1 MALTEPQAR
10 ELRSLMQSWSKAS
23 QQVGEMLRGAA
34 VTADG
39 LDMQTLREA
48 IDQRVLNEQLVIA
61 FWSRAMGP

>member
-34 VTADG
+34 VTAEG
-39 LDMQTLREA
+39 LDMQTLRKA
-48 IDQRVLNEQLVIA
+48 IDQRVLSEQLVIA
-61 FWSRAMGP
+61 FWSGAMGA

>member
-1 MALTEPQAR
+1 MALTEPQSR

-39 LDMQTLREA
+39 LDMQTLRKAVDE
-48 IDQRVLNEQLVIA
+48 RVLSEQLVIA
-61 FWSRAMGP
+61 FWSRAMGA

>member
-10 ELRSLMQSWSKAS
+10 ELRSLMHSWSKAS

-39 LDMQTLREA
+39 LDMQTLRTA
-48 IDQRVLNEQLVIA
+48 IDQRVLSEQLVIA
-61 FWSRAMGP
+61 FWSGAMGA

>member
-34 VTADG
+34 VTAEG
-39 LDMQTLREA
+39 LDMQTLRTA
-48 IDQRVLNEQLVIA
+48 IDQRVLSEQLVIA
-61 FWSRAMGP
+61 FWSGAMGG

>member
-34 VTADG
+34 VTAEG
-39 LDMQTLREA
+39 LDMQTLRTA
-48 IDQRVLNEQLVIA
+48 IDQRVLSEQLVIA
-61 FWSRAMGP
+61 FWSGAMGA

>member
-23 QQVGEMLRGAA
+23 QLVGEMLRGAA

-39 LDMQTLREA
+39 LDMQTLRTA
-48 IDQRVLNEQLVIA
+48 IDQRVLSEQLVIA
-61 FWSRAMGP
+61 FWSGAMGA